1 MQAYMRNYL
10 ISNNPDQG
18 TDKHLAKRQLAIN
31 ALSLADGLNAKKGV
45 PTFVRTPFIFFRRCF
60 APMTSAFSVQPVWLL
75 FGFCRTTLLLFLL
88 QFFFDL
94 SQCTQVA

>member
-31 ALSLADGLNAKKGV
+31 ALSLADGLNAKK
-45 PTFVRTPFIFFRRCF
+45 
-60 APMTSAFSVQPVWLL
+60 ASQ
-75 FGFCRTTLLLFLL
+75 LLLGRPLYSSGDAL
-88 QFFFDL
+88 RL
-94 SQCTQVA
+94 